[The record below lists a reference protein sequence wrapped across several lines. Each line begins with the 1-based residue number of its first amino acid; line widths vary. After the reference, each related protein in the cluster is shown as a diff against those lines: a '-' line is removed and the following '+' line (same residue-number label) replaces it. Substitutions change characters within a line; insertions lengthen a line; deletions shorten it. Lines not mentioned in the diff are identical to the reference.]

1 MISAAFA
8 QVHRDWVRYL
18 TYKPRH
24 GPDDTRHAGTVPD
37 VDRARWYL
45 DRWDGIHGMYL
56 MLIVPDGTSTDG
68 MVFTACT

>member
-24 GPDDTRHAGTVPD
+24 GPDDLARQAESPDDTRHA
-37 VDRARWYL
+37 WY
-45 DRWDGIHGMYL
+45 YL
-56 MLIVPDGTSTDG
+56 VVPDGTSTDG